1 MRLALYEPDIPQN
14 AGAMLRLAACLNV
27 AVDIIEPCGFVL
39 GDRRMKRA
47 GLDYFEEAAMFRHD
61 SWVAYCGW
69 RAENGGGGRLLLLTT
84 KGDLAYTDFVFHP
97 DDTLLMGRES
107 AGVPA
112 AVADACFAC
121 LRIPMAAGMRSLNVA
136 QAAAMALGEALR
148 QTGTFPA

>member
-14 AGAMLRLAACLNV
+14 AGAILRLAACLNV
-27 AVDIIEPCGFVL
+27 AVDIVGPCGFVL

-47 GLDYFEEAAMFRHD
+47 GLDYVEEATMVRHD
-61 SWVAYCGW
+61 SWDAYCRW
-69 RAENGGGGRLLLLTT
+69 RGENGDGGRLLLLTT
-84 KGDLAYTDFVFHP
+84 KGDMAYTDFVFRT

-107 AGVPA
+107 AGVPP
-112 AVADACFAC
+112 AVANACFAR

-148 QTGTFPA
+148 QTGSFPA